1 MKRMIAAAALTFSAA
16 PAYAQEATP
25 EAKFTTPEPVTQG
38 ERVEFQQ
45 FLAQFRQEA
54 LSRGYPA
61 GLLDSALSGVT
72 APDPV
77 VVERSKAQPEF
88 VSPVWE
94 YLNSALSADR
104 VDTGT
109 ERLSARSDL
118 FDGLEQRYQVD
129 RETLTAVWGLESAFG
144 AIQGDYDLFRS
155 LLTLA
160 WEGWREDFV
169 NAQLYAALDIIREG
183 EARRDQMKGSWA
195 GAMGQTQFIPAT
207 YRAHAE
213 DYNGDGLKD
222 IWTTEGDA
230 LGSAAH
236 YLSNSGWDFSQPWG
250 EEIRLTDSFD
260 WAYFNENE
268 RLVSEWDALGVKPAD
283 NDPWSPDELAMTGR
297 LVLPAGSEGPGF
309 LVFENFDTI
318 MRYNNS
324 TSYALAV
331 GLLSDAYAGRGGLIQ
346 DWPSEGR
353 PLRRVEVVELQ
364 EMLTQ
369 LGHDT
374 GDPDGM
380 VGPNT
385 RSAVRS
391 YQRAQDMTPDGY
403 VNSELLDQVRADAV
417 TQ

>member
-1 MKRMIAAAALTFSAA
+1 MKRILAAAALTLAAA
-16 PAYAQEATP
+16 PAYAQDATP
-25 EAKFTTPEPVTQG
+25 EARFTTPEAVTKG
-38 ERVEFQQ
+38 EQAEFQD
-45 FLAQFRQEA
+45 FLDQFRREA
-54 LSRGYPA
+54 LSRGYSA
-61 GLLDSALSGVT
+61 QLLDSVLSGVDS
-72 APDPV
+72 PDPV
-77 VVERSKAQPEF
+77 VIERSRTQPEF

-94 YLNSALSADR
+94 YLNSALSDSR
-104 VDTGT
+104 INTGT
-109 ERLSARSDL
+109 ERLSARAGL
-118 FDGLEQRYQVD
+118 FDALERRYKVD

-169 NAQLYAALDIIREG
+169 TEQLYAAMDILRDG
-183 EARRDQMKGSWA
+183 EARRGQLKGSWA
-195 GAMGQTQFIPAT
+195 GAMGQTQFIPTT
-207 YRAHAE
+207 YRVHAV
-213 DYNGDGLKD
+213 DYDGDGLKD
-222 IWTTEGDA
+222 IWTSEGDA

-236 YLSNSGWDFSQPWG
+236 YLANSGWDFGQPWG

-260 WAYFNENE
+260 WAYFNEDS
-268 RLVSEWDALGVKPAD
+268 RPVSEWSALGVKPAD
-283 NDPWSPDELAMTGR
+283 NEPWSAAELAMTGR

-331 GLLSDAYAGRGGLIQ
+331 GLLSDVYAGRGGLIQ

-374 GDPDGM
+374 GEPDGM

-385 RSAVRS
+385 RSAVRA
-391 YQRAQDMTPDGY
+391 YQRAQEMTPDGY
-403 VNSELLDQVRADAV
+403 VNSELLDQVRADAM